1 MKNYFYRGAWAE
13 MRSTSLSVG
22 FLLSLSFVL
31 FAFKYTT
38 NPRPFVMPDGPE
50 WEEGEVYITP
60 AIPTAPTY
68 APPVKIH
75 EPKAKEPLIPDD
87 FIIDDSDDGF
97 LDDHE
102 TFEDPVFENQVFSN
116 GSSNQ
121 KAAPMVAP
129 ITPTKDEEIL
139 IRAQQMPLFGD
150 CSDIV
155 DKGQRDLCSTKAI
168 LSFIR
173 DNIKYP
179 EIAKEIGLTGKVVA
193 KFVISKTGEVTD
205 IEILRDLGA
214 GTGTEVLRVL
224 NKMPNW
230 KPGKQNMRPVR
241 VQMIVPVKFDLQ

>member
-1 MKNYFYRGAWAE
+1 MKSNYDRGAWAK

-22 FLLSLSFVL
+22 FLLSLSFIL
-31 FAFKYTT
+31 FAFEWNVYPQDT
-38 NPRPFVMPDGPE
+38 VIPDGPT
-50 WEEGEVYITP
+50 WIDNEVYITP
-60 AIPTAPTY
+60 PIPKAATY
-68 APPVKIH
+68 IPPVKL
-75 EPKAKEPLIPDD
+75 ETPKIKDIILPED

-97 LDDHE
+97 IDDYE
-102 TFEDPVFENQVFSN
+102 PFEDPVFENQVFD
-116 GSSNQ
+116 GATYKQ

-129 ITPTKDEEIL
+129 VIETKDDEIL

-150 CSDIV
+150 CADVFDEHDREI
-155 DKGQRDLCSTKAI
+155 CSTKAI

-173 DNIKYP
+173 NNIKYP
-179 EIAKEIGLTGKVVA
+179 EMAKDIGLTGKVIA

-205 IEILRDLGA
+205 IEILRDLGG